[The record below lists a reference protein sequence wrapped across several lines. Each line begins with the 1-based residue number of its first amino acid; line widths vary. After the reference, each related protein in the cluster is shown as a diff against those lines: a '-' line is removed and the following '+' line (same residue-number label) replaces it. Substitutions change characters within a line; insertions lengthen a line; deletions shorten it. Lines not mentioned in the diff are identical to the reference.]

1 MLEANFFTNPFLV
14 FDVGFF
20 FFLRLTFTCYIFFY
34 PKTTK
39 SSIHAHIVA
48 NARIFVTYGFLN
60 FWSLC
65 LSQYGKHFWRAL
77 SELLSK

>member
-20 FFLRLTFTCYIFFY
+20 FFFTIDIYLLHFFY